1 MSRTRQLTL
10 TALAAA
16 LLCVLAPL
24 SIPIGPVPLSLATLV
39 VLLMPYLLDTGKS
52 LIAVALYLGLGAAG
66 LPVFSG
72 WTGGVAKLAGPTGGY
87 LVGYLLLALA
97 GGLTLRLTKG
107 RFWLTAAGF
116 AVGTLLLYVV
126 GTAWLM
132 IETGLSLPAA
142 LTAGMLP
149 FLPGDAVKIAFAAK
163 FGPLLANVKG
173 TPSCTKGSH

>member
-1 MSRTRQLTL
+1 MR
-10 TALAAA
+10 
-16 LLCVLAPL
+16 
-24 SIPIGPVPLSLATLV
+24 IH
-39 VLLMPYLLDTGKS
+39 
-52 LIAVALYLGLGAAG
+52 
-66 LPVFSG
+66 
-72 WTGGVAKLAGPTGGY
+72 
-87 LVGYLLLALA
+87 LALS
-97 GGLTLRLTKG
+97 
-107 RFWLTAAGF
+107 AGF

-132 IETGLSLPAA
+132 LEPGLSLPAA